1 MRSMRSVSAII
12 LFSAWLGGICACS
25 SVLMSTP
32 VSKKADDWVL
42 TLSQVKQG
50 PNDYEGEGGVLLS
63 AGDNQRLIWTDLTV
77 RNESAREQ
85 TFSYETCFLLG
96 KDQAQQLMVVS
107 RRKEKMNSAVD
118 RDEAFEPGQE
128 RTRQLVYPYPKDQR
142 PTAMR
147 CGAIVLA
154 IPRPK

>member
-1 MRSMRSVSAII
+1 MRSVSAII
-12 LFSAWLGGICACS
+12 LLGMGLGGSSACTT
-25 SVLMSTP
+25 VLMNTP
-32 VSKKADDWVL
+32 VSKKADGWVL
-42 TLSQVKQG
+42 TLNQVKQG

-77 RNESAREQ
+77 LNESAREQ

-96 KDQAQQLMVVS
+96 KDQPRQLMVVS
-107 RRKEKMNSAVD
+107 RRAENLNAAVD
-118 RDEAFEPGQE
+118 RDEAFEAGQQ
-128 RTRQLVYPYPKDQR
+128 RTRQLVYAYPKDQR